1 MIISYLIRRLSW
13 LHFPLHRA
21 SYHHLNLCPFYSG
34 CLHFSCHSY
43 RMLRFDFKVVFA
55 FLYFVSVSK
64 IAPKR
69 NCIRFHDILN
79 QEEKKK
85 QRLWQNVQVFRK
97 SLQVPWPLSWQV
109 LSWSQLE
116 TVISLAL
123 QCTHPMPR
131 AMGIFTPLLHQ
142 SEKCSPSRL
151 VCCSTRGRCLA
162 EERQAALPP
171 VDAALARTQAWQVR
185 RRVDSSPHLPIDQ
198 GTGKRRNGAIT
209 HGHECLCLSL

>member
-1 MIISYLIRRLSW
+1 MTALPFTSCVLSPFKFLHVLFW
-13 LHFPLHRA
+13 LSSFFLSQLQNA
-21 SYHHLNLCPFYSG
+21 EVWLQSCLC
-34 CLHFSCHSY
+34 L
-43 RMLRFDFKVVFA
+43 LV
-55 FLYFVSVSK
+55 FVSDSMIV
-64 IAPKR
+64 PKR

-79 QEEKKK
+79 QEKKT

-109 LSWSQLE
+109 LLWSQLE

-131 AMGIFTPLLHQ
+131 AMGIFTPLLRE

-151 VCCSTRGRCLA
+151 VRCSTRGRCLA

-171 VDAALARTQAWQVR
+171 VDAALARTRAWQVR